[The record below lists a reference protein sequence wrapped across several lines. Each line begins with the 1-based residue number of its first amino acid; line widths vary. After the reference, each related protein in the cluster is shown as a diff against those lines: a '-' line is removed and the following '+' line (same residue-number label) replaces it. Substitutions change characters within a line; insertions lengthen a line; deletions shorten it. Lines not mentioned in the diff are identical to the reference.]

1 MSIPSKSTKS
11 IKIFSITENFW
22 DTDTFG
28 NEGDPC
34 HGVNI
39 RERDN
44 KIKME
49 IAAPGFKKGNFKIST
64 DEDQLT
70 IMAESNRED
79 SVLDEDYTRMEFSR
93 SSFTGSFKLPENVSA
108 DHISAKY
115 RNGLLTINL
124 RKSGKFASGKRTI
137 KISG

>member
-1 MSIPSKSTKS
+1 MSSPSKSTKS
-11 IKIFSITENFW
+11 LKTASILENFW

-28 NEGDPC
+28 NAGDPF

-39 RERDN
+39 RDRDS

-49 IAAPGFKKGNFKIST
+49 IAAPGFKKRNFKIST

-70 IMAESNRED
+70 IMAESNREN

-108 DHISAKY
+108 EHISASY

-124 RKSGKFASGKRTI
+124 RKSGKFVSGKRTV